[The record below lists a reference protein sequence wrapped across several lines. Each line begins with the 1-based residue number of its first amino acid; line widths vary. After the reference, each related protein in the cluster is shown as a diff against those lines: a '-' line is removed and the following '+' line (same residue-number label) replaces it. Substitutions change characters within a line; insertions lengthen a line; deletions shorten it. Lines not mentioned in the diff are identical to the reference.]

1 MFELT
6 ELQCDALMETFN
18 IAVGRSSKSLAL
30 LLGCE
35 AALSVPIIV
44 QAEMSD
50 ADSIVDPSLRQ
61 QTDACMA
68 SRSLGG
74 VDFEAVMIFQGSR
87 ESIASLLNLPFS
99 SSKCHTDPR
108 ENVVTRIAAL
118 VTESC
123 AAEIQDL
130 VGREVTRGPIRFLAT
145 IPEQV
150 FSVRDGASDV
160 MIIVKID
167 IALKKR
173 GVTGH
178 LLLSF
183 TQESANSLADGL
195 DQLLSDGEGED

>member
-1 MFELT
+1 MFDLT
-6 ELQCDALMETFN
+6 ELQRDALMETFN
-18 IAVGRSSKSLAL
+18 IAVGRASKSLAL

-35 AALSVPIIV
+35 AALSVPLIV
-44 QAEMSD
+44 QADMRD
-50 ADSIVDPSLRQ
+50 AASIVDPALRRQ
-61 QTDACMA
+61 SDACMA
-68 SRSLGG
+68 SRFFGG
-74 VDFEAVMIFQGSR
+74 VDVEAVMIFQGPR
-87 ESIASLLNLPFS
+87 ENIASLLNLPVS
-99 SSKCHTDPR
+99 ASDGHADAR
-108 ENVVTRIAAL
+108 QNVATKIAAL

-130 VGREVTRGPIRFLAT
+130 VGREVSRGPIRFLST

-150 FSVRDGASDV
+150 FSVRGSDADV

-183 TQESANSLADGL
+183 TQDSANSLADGL
-195 DQLLSDGEGED
+195 DKLLSGSEGED